1 MATQVMA
8 TLRLPERSWLHVD
21 QDDAKFAINNYAS
34 GGTFSGRFK
43 NLAVY
48 SRPLRVLEA
57 QTMTTRVPPTPLGN
71 VDDEK
76 KAQKQEEEE
85 SRRRRAQHV
94 STRKQEDVDPWQGH
108 AILRKVRFVSK
119 GQVGKVAAS
128 RV

>member
-48 SRPLRVLEA
+48 SRPLLVLED
-57 QTMTTRVPPTPLGN
+57 QTMTTRVTPTPLGN

-76 KAQKQEEEE
+76 KAHKQEEEE
-85 SRRRRAQHV
+85 EEEVEEMTSV
-94 STRKQEDVDPWQGH
+94 
-108 AILRKVRFVSK
+108 
-119 GQVGKVAAS
+119 GQYERLVCAS
-128 RV
+128 LPEAYWPMVTE